1 MESLETRDYL
11 KRIMLS
17 LQRIAEALERNCE
30 AEIRF
35 DPKELASAIRGS
47 VQEDSEKND
56 LIS

>member
-1 MESLETRDYL
+1 METGEYL
-11 KRIMLS
+11 KGIMLA
-17 LQRIAEALERNCE
+17 LQRIAEVLERNCE

-47 VQEDSEKND
+47 VQEASEKNN

>member
-17 LQRIAEALERNCE
+17 LQRIAEVLERNYE

-35 DPKELASAIRGS
+35 DPKELASAIHHGI
-47 VQEDSEKND
+47 QNKSE
-56 LIS
+56 

>member
-1 MESLETRDYL
+1 METREYL
-11 KRIMLS
+11 KGIMLA

-30 AEIRF
+30 AEIRL

-47 VQEDSEKND
+47 VQEDSKKND